1 MIHDERLHRRPRTYY
16 TMETVM
22 RSTLAL
28 TFAVALLSGVASA
41 QDNQTSSTDMHFKWT
56 GTVPKGEWV
65 RVKNLNGRVT
75 VRAASGSTVE
85 ITGDKNVR
93 RGDPSSVRIVTQRTG
108 KGGILVCAF
117 WTEDA
122 SCDEDSYSSNS
133 HGEDGGRRSRDIS
146 VDFTVSLP
154 AGVNVLSSSVNGD
167 VEVEGATAEVEVRTV
182 NGDVRGIT
190 SSGPVSANTVNG
202 SITAKMR
209 TLPGNSDLDFRTVNG
224 SIDLE
229 LPTQLDADVE
239 LRTVNGGFRT
249 DYPMTLS
256 GRVSPRHLNA
266 TIGKGGRRLRATT
279 VNGSIELRK
288 SS

>member
-1 MIHDERLHRRPRTYY
+1 
-16 TMETVM
+16 M
-22 RSTLAL
+22 RSTVPLLIAAVL
-28 TFAVALLSGVASA
+28 LSAVAPSMASS
-41 QDNQTSSTDMHFKWT
+41 QQTSTDMHFKWT
-56 GTVPKGEWV
+56 GTVPKGQWV

-75 VRAASGSTVE
+75 VRASSGNTVE
-85 ITGDKNVR
+85 IIGDKTVR
-93 RGDPSSVRIVTQRTG
+93 RGDPNSVRIVTRKTAD
-108 KGGILVCAF
+108 GGVLVCAF
-117 WTEDA
+117 WTENA
-122 SCDEDSYSSNS
+122 SCDEDSYQS
-133 HGEDGGRRSRDIS
+133 HSDGEDGGRRSRDIS

-167 VEVEGATAEVEVRTV
+167 VEVEGATGEVDVHTV

-190 SSGPVSANTVNG
+190 SSGPVSAGTVNG

-209 TLPGNSDLDFRTVNG
+209 SLPGTSDLDFRTVNG

-229 LPTQLDADVE
+229 LPSQLDADVE

-249 DYPMTLS
+249 DFPMTLS
-256 GRVSPRHLNA
+256 GRVSPRRLNA

-288 SS
+288 AS

>member
-1 MIHDERLHRRPRTYY
+1 
-16 TMETVM
+16 M
-22 RSTLAL
+22 RSTLVLTLAL
-28 TFAVALLSGVASA
+28 AVLSASA
-41 QDNQTSSTDMHFKWT
+41 ASPASSQASSTDMHFKWT

-75 VRAASGSTVE
+75 VRAASGNTVE
-85 ITGDKNVR
+85 ITGEKVAR
-93 RGDPSSVRIVTQRTG
+93 RGDPASVRIVTYKTG
-108 KGGILVCAF
+108 SGGILVCAF
-117 WTEDA
+117 WTENA
-122 SCDEDSYSSNS
+122 SCDEDSYQSRGDND
-133 HGEDGGRRSRDIS
+133 DGGRRARDVR

-167 VEVEGATAEVEVRTV
+167 VEVEGATAEVDVHTV
-182 NGDVRGIT
+182 NGDVRGIS
-190 SSGPVSANTVNG
+190 SSGPVCAGTVNG

-209 TLPGNSDLDFRTVNG
+209 ALPGNGDLDFRTVNG

-249 DYPMTLS
+249 DFPMTLS

>member
-1 MIHDERLHRRPRTYY
+1 
-16 TMETVM
+16 M
-22 RSTLAL
+22 RSTIVL
-28 TFAVALLSGVASA
+28 TVAVALLSGVASA
-41 QDNQTSSTDMHFKWT
+41 QASSQSTSTDAHFKWS

-75 VRAASGSTVE
+75 VRAASGNTVV
-85 ITGDKNVR
+85 ITGEKTSR
-93 RGDPSSVRIVTQRTG
+93 RGDPNSVRIVTQKTG
-108 KGGILVCAF
+108 NGGILVCAF
-117 WTEDA
+117 WTENA
-122 SCDEDSYSSNS
+122 SCDEDSYSSHS
-133 HGEDGGRRSRDIS
+133 DGEDSGRHSRDVS

-167 VEVEGATAEVEVRTV
+167 VEVDGATAEVDVHTV

-190 SSGPVSANTVNG
+190 SSGPVSAGTVNG

-209 TLPGNSDLDFRTVNG
+209 SLPGNADLDFRTVNG

-239 LRTVNGGFRT
+239 LRTVNGGFQT
-249 DYPMTLS
+249 DFPMTLS
-256 GRVSPRHLNA
+256 GRVSPRRLNA

>member
-1 MIHDERLHRRPRTYY
+1 
-16 TMETVM
+16 M
-22 RSTLAL
+22 RSTLVL
-28 TFAVALLSGVASA
+28 TLAFTVLSGPASA
-41 QDNQTSSTDMHFKWT
+41 QAASQTSSTDTHFKWT

-75 VRAASGSTVE
+75 VRAATGNTVE
-85 ITGDKNVR
+85 ITADKMAR
-93 RGDPSSVRIVTQRTG
+93 RGDPSSVRIVTQKTG
-108 KGGILVCAF
+108 NGGILVCAF
-117 WTEDA
+117 WTENA
-122 SCDEDSYSSNS
+122 SCDEDSYSSHS
-133 HGEDGGRRSRDIS
+133 DGEDSGRRSRDIS
-146 VDFTVSLP
+146 VDFTVALP
-154 AGVNVLSSSVNGD
+154 AGVNVLSSSINGD
-167 VEVEGATAEVEVRTV
+167 VEVDGATAQVDVHTV
-182 NGDVRGIT
+182 NGDVRGIS
-190 SSGPVSANTVNG
+190 SSGPVSAGTVNG

-209 TLPGNSDLDFRTVNG
+209 SLPGNADLDFKTVNG

-229 LPTQLDADVE
+229 LPSQLDADVE

-249 DYPMTLS
+249 DFPMTLS